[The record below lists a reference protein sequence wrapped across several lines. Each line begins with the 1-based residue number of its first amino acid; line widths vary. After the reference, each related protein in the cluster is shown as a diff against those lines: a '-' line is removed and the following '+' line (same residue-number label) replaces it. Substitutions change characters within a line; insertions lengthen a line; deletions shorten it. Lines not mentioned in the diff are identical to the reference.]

1 LPALS
6 SDTRLTWASSKKYG
20 PFKPRDF
27 ITRVHHR
34 QMKDG
39 TFVVM
44 TQSEDVDF
52 HKAGKEHFVRT
63 EVPIHEPKTHKSQTA
78 ICDSFHFRSLHE

>member
-1 LPALS
+1 
-6 SDTRLTWASSKKYG
+6 
-20 PFKPRDF
+20 
-27 ITRVHHR
+27 
-34 QMKDG
+34 MKDG